1 MCWETAGVEE
11 CVGIAEV
18 IRVTKHPVVEIAE
31 GVEVGGSTIHARIY
45 APADKYSH
53 GHFFVKILK
62 PSELASLQHEKG
74 LQMENGEFGFDSGE
88 ELKVGEKLEILI
100 FRAAPENLP

>member
-1 MCWETAGVEE
+1 MRWETAVMEE
-11 CVGIAEV
+11 CAGIAEV

-45 APADKYSH
+45 APAEKYSY
-53 GHFFVKILK
+53 GHFLVKILK
-62 PSELASLQHEKG
+62 PSEHVSLHEKG

-100 FRAAPENLP
+100 FPAAPENLP